1 MTIITSRTLTKLN
14 FCMNNIKPKPK
25 FTKDFFK
32 KPVIIGLALV
42 IMLLAVLNFSSIYY
56 FVYISIY
63 HAIGS
68 YSQKPLVCTGT
79 NRNVKIDDCT
89 VITKENIG
97 SGECYPSTI
106 RLNQSIACVFDLV
119 NGFNYTKVDGRN
131 GASYAGGVVVY
142 SEYENGDFK
151 ESNMPDNFYQ
161 FTGDCDII
169 YNNKLICTN
178 VIAGGNLTTGV
189 RYVDVLFKNSTPRGY
204 GGISSKKAKVII
216 K

>member
-42 IMLLAVLNFSSIYY
+42 VMLLAVLNFSSIYY

-119 NGFNYTKVDGRN
+119 NGSNYVTRIDGRL
-131 GASYAGGVVVY
+131 GGSDAGGVVGY

-178 VIAGGNLTTGV
+178 VIAGGNLATGV
-189 RYVDVLFKNSTPRGY
+189 RYVVCYLKIQLLVVMEGLVQ
-204 GGISSKKAKVII
+204 KKLK
-216 K
+216 